1 MNLSSRLAPCWLG
14 MWPPLGARQQKEAG
28 SIRDLVLV
36 AFPKKPLQ
44 LLLFMDENSRLT
56 VVWIASYRS
65 VPLHN

>member
-1 MNLSSRLAPCWLG
+1 
-14 MWPPLGARQQKEAG
+14 MWPPLGARQQKEVG

-36 AFPKKPLQ
+36 ALPEKPLQ

-65 VPLHN
+65 VPFQN